1 LRDGR
6 VACPPIAWHLS
17 AARWNER
24 RGRTGDDMT
33 DEAMKEHLLEQVA
46 DVHEHF
52 VELMNARLPE
62 LSQREIE
69 LYLGVLGKL
78 VVKLEEK
85 NKPLRASA
93 QELFAEV
100 AAIVMTELG
109 R

>member
-1 LRDGR
+1 
-6 VACPPIAWHLS
+6 
-17 AARWNER
+17 
-24 RGRTGDDMT
+24 MT

-62 LSQREIE
+62 VSQRELE
-69 LYLGVLGKL
+69 LYLGILGKL
-78 VVKLEEK
+78 VAKLEETD
-85 NKPLRASA
+85 KPLRASA

-100 AAIVMTELG
+100 AALVLSELG

>member
-1 LRDGR
+1 
-6 VACPPIAWHLS
+6 
-17 AARWNER
+17 
-24 RGRTGDDMT
+24 MT

-52 VELMNARLPE
+52 VELMNGRLPE

-78 VVKLEEK
+78 VAKLEEK